1 VALEQALL
9 DILACP
15 VDKGGLLYFADEK
28 VLYNP
33 RLRRRYQIRDD
44 VPVMLA
50 HRADTLTD
58 EEHLRLLRRA
68 GDGEAVQTGSLG
80 TGTRVGSQRVGRG
93 RKLADLDIAEAE
105 AGGLGNAD
113 PHALMLTQDW
123 DIHAVESGSHD
134 ELAAGVAVGDGH

>member
-1 VALEQALL
+1 MALEQALL

-15 VDKGGLLYFADEK
+15 VDKGSLLYFADEK

-68 GDGEAVQTGSLG
+68 SDGEAVQTGSF
-80 TGTRVGSQRVGRG
+80 RSRR
-93 RKLADLDIAEAE
+93 E
-105 AGGLGNAD
+105 
-113 PHALMLTQDW
+113 HA
-123 DIHAVESGSHD
+123 
-134 ELAAGVAVGDGH
+134 